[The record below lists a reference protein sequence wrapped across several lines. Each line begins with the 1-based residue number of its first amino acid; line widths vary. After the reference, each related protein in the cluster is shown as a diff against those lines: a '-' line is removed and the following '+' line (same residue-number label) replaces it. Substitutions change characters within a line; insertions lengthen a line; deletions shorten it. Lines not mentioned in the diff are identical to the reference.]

1 MELHVHINASTV
13 REQYNERNDCT
24 IWSLLT
30 VARISYDRALRIGR
44 AAGRRPRC
52 GFYPDRLL
60 AQAQQENVVK
70 AVRVATLPMTV
81 ESFAARNPVGRF
93 YISTRT
99 HSIAII
105 DGTLYDNL
113 PRGSAKRRVRAAW
126 KVELPT
132 A

>member
-1 MELHVHINASTV
+1 MDLKVHINASTV
-13 REQYNERNDCT
+13 RAPYNERNDCT
-24 IWSLLT
+24 LWSLLT
-30 VARISYDRALRIGR
+30 VARISYDRARSIGQ

-60 AQAQQENVVK
+60 AQAEKEGVLK
-70 AVRVATLPMTV
+70 ATRIPTMPMTV
-81 ESFAARNPVGRF
+81 ESFANLHRTGRY

-99 HSIAII
+99 HSIAIL
-105 DGTLYDNL
+105 DGTQYDNI

-126 KVELPT
+126 RIELPT